1 MNENQSGGNAVIAI
15 GSDHAG
21 YPLKEALI
29 EELTTL
35 GYQFKDFGTF
45 SLESVDYPDIGR
57 EVAEAVAAG
66 KFERAILICGTGIGI
81 SITAN
86 KVKGIRAAVCSESFS
101 ARMSRAHNDA
111 NVLAMGARVV
121 GTGLAVEIAKAFLE
135 TEFEAGRHKRRV
147 DKIEALDNSEE
158 GTCGCK

>member
-1 MNENQSGGNAVIAI
+1 MTEKQSGKRAVIVI

-21 YPLKEALI
+21 FPLKEELI
-29 EELTTL
+29 KELREL
-35 GYQFKDFGTF
+35 GYQLQDFGTF

-86 KVKGIRAAVCSESFS
+86 KVNGIRAAVCSESFS

-121 GTGLAVEIAKAFLE
+121 GPGLAVEIAGAFLE
-135 TEFEAGRHKRRV
+135 TEFEGGRHARRV
-147 DKIEALDNSEE
+147 GKINALDA
-158 GTCGCK
+158 C